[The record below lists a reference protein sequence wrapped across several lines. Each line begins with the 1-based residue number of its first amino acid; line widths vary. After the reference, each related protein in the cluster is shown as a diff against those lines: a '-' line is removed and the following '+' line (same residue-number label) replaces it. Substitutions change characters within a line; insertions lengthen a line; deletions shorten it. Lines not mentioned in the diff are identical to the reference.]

1 MDRVLE
7 SLDHSIELGRKHI
20 ADQERRVERQRGLI
34 ADLESSGNQE
44 AAENSKTLLAA
55 MEDLLS
61 QMRKDLADAE
71 QRWAERISRNDRRP
85 LGGDGGS
92 P

>member
-1 MDRVLE
+1 VD
-7 SLDHSIELGRKHI
+7 
-20 ADQERRVERQRGLI
+20 RQRGLI

-71 QRWAERISRNDRRP
+71 QRWAERISRNDRP
-85 LGGDGGS
+85 LGGDGGR
-92 P
+92 PCGEHQGFLQ